1 MATDATPPP
10 ARFIVTDPVSAP
22 PARAWRVPRAPLD
35 PHRRWRDPSGPDMF
49 RSSLAAGASAAA
61 LTVMVLTSL
70 LLVSLAAA
78 RPGIL
83 LPARVLNTDFFPSWM
98 SGPTGVLTGWFTADA
113 HAERVLF

>member
-1 MATDATPPP
+1 MATHSTPPP
-10 ARFIVTDPVSAP
+10 ARCIVTDRVTAP
-22 PARAWRVPRAPLD
+22 SPRAWRIHRAHLEP
-35 PHRRWRDPSGPDMF
+35 PRRWRDPSGPDMF

-113 HAERVLF
+113 HAE